1 MIIDAKYYCSV
12 LSSFS
17 DIIYDVI
24 LYGDDICS
32 VRNAAKA
39 MSQNNDRLVIYGTVD
54 EPASSAYFDGKELS
68 VAYGSDME
76 AFFYIIKH
84 NVVYKLEEK
93 NGGGFYLDEQK
104 LTNPL
109 RLA

>member
-17 DIIYDVI
+17 DMIYDVI
-24 LYGDDICS
+24 LYGDDISS

-39 MSQNNDRLVIYGTVD
+39 ISQNSDRLVIYGTVN
-54 EPASSAYFDGKELS
+54 ELASSAYFDGKELN
-68 VAYGSDME
+68 VAYDSDME
-76 AFFYIIKH
+76 SFFYIIKQ

-104 LTNPL
+104 LTNPII
-109 RLA
+109 LA

>member
-12 LSSFS
+12 LRSFC
-17 DIIYDVI
+17 DVP
-24 LYGDDICS
+24 DDTVAFGTDSWTIK
-32 VRNAAKA
+32 NAAKA
-39 MSQNNDRLVIYGTVD
+39 ISCGNDSLVLYGVVD
-54 EPASSAYFDGKELS
+54 EPATTAFFNGQELS
-68 VAYGSDME
+68 VAYDSDME

-84 NVVYKLEEK
+84 NIVYKLEEK